1 MNNRETEIKTLVEES
16 REEIT
21 LLQSKAVKTI
31 EKKKEKEKFVRKVFE
46 FLFRRETNSFLWWSA
61 KIWGKKVSRIRC
73 IYAAKR
79 KI

>member
-61 KIWGKKVSRIRC
+61 KI
-73 IYAAKR
+73 
-79 KI
+79 

>member
-46 FLFRRETNSFLWWSA
+46 SLF
-61 KIWGKKVSRIRC
+61 
-73 IYAAKR
+73 
-79 KI
+79 